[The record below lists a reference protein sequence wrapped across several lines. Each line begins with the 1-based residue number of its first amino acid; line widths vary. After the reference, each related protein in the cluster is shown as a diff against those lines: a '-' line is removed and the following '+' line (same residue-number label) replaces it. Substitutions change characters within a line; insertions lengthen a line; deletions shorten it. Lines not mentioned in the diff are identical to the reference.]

1 MNRQL
6 ILTEDGSHSLYVPEL
21 DEQYHSIHGA
31 IQESEHVFIQSG
43 LALCQKE
50 EINILELGF
59 GTGLN
64 ALLALIYAD
73 KNNRKITCISS
84 EKYPL
89 TASEYELLNY
99 ANKIDPFY
107 NEAFMQLHKCRWNKE
122 EYIGEQFSLLKI
134 NGDFRAIELA
144 PLPLFD
150 LVFFDA
156 FAPNKQPDLW
166 NEDVYSKIYNHCN
179 SGAIFVTYCAKGIVR
194 RGLQQV
200 GFKVERIPGPPG
212 KKEMLRAIK

>member
-1 MNRQL
+1 MDRKL
-6 ILTEDGSHSLYVPEL
+6 ILTEDGSHSFFVPEL

-43 LALCQKE
+43 LNWCEKE
-50 EINILELGF
+50 KIIVFEVGF

-64 ALLALIYAD
+64 ALLTLLFASQKY
-73 KNNRKITCISS
+73 KEITYISV

-89 TASEYELLNY
+89 IQYEYQILNY
-99 ANKIDPFY
+99 STKIAPDRADEFQNLHNCPWNVPVVINDNFI
-107 NEAFMQLHKCRWNKE
+107 LHKISSDLRDVN
-122 EYIGEQFSLLKI
+122 FLS
-134 NGDFRAIELA
+134 
-144 PLPLFD
+144 LPLFD
-150 LVFFDA
+150 VIFFDA

-166 NEDVYSKIYNHCN
+166 NTDIFNKIFEHCMVD
-179 SGAIFVTYCAKGIVR
+179 AIFVTYCAKGIVR
-194 RGLQQV
+194 RDLQKV

>member
-1 MNRQL
+1 MERKL
-6 ILTEDGSHSLYVPEL
+6 IFTEDGSHSFFVPEL

-43 LALCQKE
+43 LNWCEREKIIVFE
-50 EINILELGF
+50 VGF

-64 ALLALIYAD
+64 ALLTLLFASQ
-73 KNNRKITCISS
+73 KNKEITYISV

-89 TASEYELLNY
+89 IQSEYEILNY
-99 ANKIDPFY
+99 ATKIAPDKADQFQNLHHCPWNIPVVINDNFI
-107 NEAFMQLHKCRWNKE
+107 LHKISNDLRN
-122 EYIGEQFSLLKI
+122 I
-134 NGDFRAIELA
+134 NFLS
-144 PLPLFD
+144 LPLFD
-150 LVFFDA
+150 VIFFDA

-166 NEDVYSKIYNHCN
+166 NHEVFSNIYIHSSDN
-179 SGAIFVTYCAKGIVR
+179 AILVTYCAKGIIR
-194 RGLQQV
+194 RDLQKV